1 MMNLEETQ
9 KILAVLEANYSEHFS
24 RLSDQV
30 KKNKLSLWKGMF
42 KDDEYKTVSQS
53 VHNYMANDTWGKSPS
68 VGAIK
73 EEIRRLM
80 YPDEMTEQEAVNIIM
95 AKLGSKSSKEAF
107 DSLPPVL
114 QKVVGSASQL
124 NAWGYMEIDTVQS
137 VISSNIQRSLRT
149 LLEQERQK
157 QRTGQYQP
165 YIRDQLETRSEPEK
179 IAHIKT
185 PEEKAEEQAQ
195 ILNMLKMAKD
205 KIEQG
210 KNNLANNA

>member
-1 MMNLEETQ
+1 MTKIETT
-9 KILAVLEANYSEHFS
+9 KILATLSASYPQVYSKIPE
-24 RLSDQV
+24 QV
-30 KKNKLSLWKGMF
+30 QDRMIDLWSSLF
-42 KDDEYKTVSQS
+42 KDDDYKLVGQAIK
-53 VHNYMANDTWGKSPS
+53 NYILNDTQGFLPP

>member
-1 MMNLEETQ
+1 MTKIETT
-9 KILAVLEANYSEHFS
+9 KILATLSASYPQVYSKIPE
-24 RLSDQV
+24 QV
-30 KKNKLSLWKGMF
+30 QDRMIDLWSSLF
-42 KDDEYKTVSQS
+42 KDDDYKLVGQAIK
-53 VHNYMANDTWGKSPS
+53 NYILNDTQGFLPP

-95 AKLGSKSSKEAF
+95 AKLGAKSSNEAF

-114 QKVVGSASQL
+114 QKVVGSAGQL
-124 NAWGYMEIDTVQS
+124 NTWGYMELDTVQS
-137 VISSNIQRSLRT
+137 VISSNIQRSLRS
-149 LLEQERQK
+149 LLEREREK
-157 QRTGQYQP
+157 QRTGQAQT
-165 YIRDQLETRSEPEK
+165 YIKEQIETRSEPQK
-179 IAHIKT
+179 IPHVKT